1 MQKIKAFGLFWWDF
15 LIGDD
20 WLVAAVVVLGL
31 AATYVLGQQPGIPAW
46 WLMPVVVLVILPVSI
61 WRQLPKK
68 R

>member
-20 WLVAAVVVLGL
+20 WAVAAAVVVGL
-31 AATYVLGQQPGIPAW
+31 AATYVLSHSTGLPTW
-46 WLMPVVVLVILPVSI
+46 WLMPVVVLAILPVSI
-61 WRQLPKK
+61 RRMMPK